1 MKHPISSAALLIGI
15 FVGLLS
21 SLSYTVMATDILVG
35 APVANSAAAVVEMRA
50 AAPILAEGEVPVL
63 SNVRRGLQTAT
74 NTPTTTN
81 TTTTTNTAIDQQF
94 NDEFSIPFQL
104 IWKLAFSNDTVLRGP
119 TQDEYNGLINAT
131 MIWLL
136 ESVQDV
142 YGEFDT
148 LAFKGIRFLRYA
160 TDFRAYNLFASTLGL
175 QVHVDFFADRE
186 IDLPSASQFLV
197 AFSSQFDRTSLIT
210 DFLSE
215 AMPSSS
221 IFRNVDQLQYSVQ
234 PLEIPDKMKVT
245 FPTEFR
251 IDSGLE
257 PDRPPTNEELEGF
270 LSVTSAWFTDIFL
283 AAYTKIVDS
292 RTTGGSLQLISAE
305 GSIITNTFSTTFNRA
320 HTIIV
325 LLEVVLDNSKA
336 PDQTNVELD
345 EIVSILQA
353 ADKEDYRLN
362 YLQAAQPSQG
372 LFSGSTSVLVLP

>member
-136 ESVQDV
+136 ESVWR
-142 YGEFDT
+142 
-148 LAFKGIRFLRYA
+148 IRHA
-160 TDFRAYNLFASTLGL
+160 GL
-175 QVHVDFFADRE
+175 
-186 IDLPSASQFLV
+186 
-197 AFSSQFDRTSLIT
+197 
-210 DFLSE
+210 
-215 AMPSSS
+215 
-221 IFRNVDQLQYSVQ
+221 
-234 PLEIPDKMKVT
+234 
-245 FPTEFR
+245 
-251 IDSGLE
+251 
-257 PDRPPTNEELEGF
+257 
-270 LSVTSAWFTDIFL
+270 
-283 AAYTKIVDS
+283 
-292 RTTGGSLQLISAE
+292 
-305 GSIITNTFSTTFNRA
+305 
-320 HTIIV
+320 
-325 LLEVVLDNSKA
+325 
-336 PDQTNVELD
+336 
-345 EIVSILQA
+345 
-353 ADKEDYRLN
+353 
-362 YLQAAQPSQG
+362 
-372 LFSGSTSVLVLP
+372 